1 MNLNFRNYDE
11 TKYVPRFQ
19 EGGQMP
25 AEAPVEEAP
34 IEGAPA
40 PEEQGGDPMQQLL
53 QVAAQALQAQDCQAA
68 MAVCDALLQ
77 LAQGGA
83 PAEEAPVEAPVY
95 KMGGKLSRRIK
106 K

>member
-11 TKYVPRFQ
+11 TKYVPKFQ
-19 EGGQMP
+19 EGGPMP
-25 AEAPVEEAP
+25 EEAPVEEAP
-34 IEGAPA
+34 VEEAPA
-40 PEEQGGDPMQQLL
+40 QGGDPMQQLL
-53 QVAAQALQAQDCQAA
+53 EVAAQALQAQDCQAA
-68 MAVCDALLQ
+68 MAVCQALIQ

-83 PAEEAPVEAPVY
+83 PQEVPEEAPVY

>member
-11 TKYVPRFQ
+11 TKFVPKFQ
-19 EGGQMP
+19 EGGAMP

-34 IEGAPA
+34 TEGAPA

-68 MAVCDALLQ
+68 MAVCEALMQ

-83 PAEEAPVEAPVY
+83 PAEEAPAEQPVY
-95 KMGGKLSRRIK
+95 KMGGKLSRRVRK
-106 K
+106 

>member
-1 MNLNFRNYDE
+1 
-11 TKYVPRFQ
+11 
-19 EGGQMP
+19 MP

-34 IEGAPA
+34 VEGAPA

-53 QVAAQALQAQDCQAA
+53 QVAAQALQSQDCQAA

-83 PAEEAPVEAPVY
+83 PQEAPQEAPVY
-95 KMGGKLSRRIK
+95 GKGGKLLRKVSIK
-106 K
+106 R